1 MAIRDQGCWKFKQVE
16 INDVGTLWFKY
27 FPGGCQRGLGLDL
40 SRKMISGRSG
50 PDLWSNPCL
59 WKHRVDEGGEKE
71 AVIMIRLEANNGSL
85 KTEGKRWLMG
95 KTGLRSSQVE
105 LREGAWLSRSSLTLT
120 FTKCSALMDL
130 APEGSPQ
137 NHFCKVLLIY
147 SSQWTFSVRLKLCV
161 ISVLW
166 PIEVLVKGP

>member
-1 MAIRDQGCWKFKQVE
+1 MLELFGSNIFLELANEVWVWISRGRWYRALNYDQ
-16 INDVGTLWFKY
+16 TLVFVNT
-27 FPGGCQRGLGLDL
+27 GLM
-40 SRKMISGRSG
+40 K
-50 PDLWSNPCL
+50 
-59 WKHRVDEGGEKE
+59 GEKKE

-85 KTEGKRWLMG
+85 KTVGKRWLMG
-95 KTGLRSSQVE
+95 KTGLRSSQVG

>member
-1 MAIRDQGCWKFKQVE
+1 MLELFGSNIFLEVANESWVWISWGRWYRALNYDQ
-16 INDVGTLWFKY
+16 TLVFVNTELMK
-27 FPGGCQRGLGLDL
+27 
-40 SRKMISGRSG
+40 
-50 PDLWSNPCL
+50 
-59 WKHRVDEGGEKE
+59 GEKKE

-85 KTEGKRWLMG
+85 KTVEKRWLMG